1 MFGSSPPPPL
11 SSIQHIVSNDG
22 KERFYG
28 SEIWSRVGGYFHP
41 AAGGRLLQYGMGW
54 LPDKSV
60 NPTLIY
66 DNYLLDG
73 AVSDSL

>member
-1 MFGSSPPPPL
+1 
-11 SSIQHIVSNDG
+11 
-22 KERFYG
+22 
-28 SEIWSRVGGYFHP
+28 
-41 AAGGRLLQYGMGW
+41 MGW

-73 AVSDSL
+73 AVSFINKLLLLLFIWK